1 MTPMENYWKKQDK
14 KNAEKFTT
22 QAERREDI
30 LSLKKDWEAVDWP
43 NVPVEDRLKYLPLA
57 VARFEYMYNNT
68 EKCVGLNYDPK
79 RWVRFDL
86 KMGRTLGKLIKRS
99 GLKPWQKQS
108 DLDSEGYY
116 VSRRT
121 WGYVDIKP
129 IHTLKDEDKNR
140 YGGIMKP
147 QGKGVE
153 KKKYIRCHLFAENPM
168 ENAGDYG
175 PAYFTTKESFFYTKG
190 LKNGEWK
197 SDKEMMMSTYNHLTF
212 HDEVVA

>member
-1 MTPMENYWKKQDK
+1 MTPIEEYWKKQDK
-14 KNAEKFTT
+14 KNAKKFTT

-30 LSLKKDWEAVDWP
+30 LSLKEEWEAVDWP

-68 EKCVGLNYDPK
+68 EKCVGLNYDPN

-86 KMGRTLGKLIKRS
+86 KRGRTLGKLIKRS

-129 IHTLKDEDKNR
+129 IHTLKGEDKNR

-197 SDKEMMMSTYNHLTF
+197 SDKEMMMSTYNHLQ
-212 HDEVVA
+212 DEVVA